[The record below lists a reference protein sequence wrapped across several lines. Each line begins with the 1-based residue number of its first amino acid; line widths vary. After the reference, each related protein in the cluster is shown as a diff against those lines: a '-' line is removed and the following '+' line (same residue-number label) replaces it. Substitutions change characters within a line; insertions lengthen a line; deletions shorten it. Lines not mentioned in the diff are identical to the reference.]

1 MGYEEFKVGFCQ
13 ICGRAVKVPVDSG
26 KKQSDWDAVATRQCS
41 CHKTATKK
49 MRKKHM
55 HNERLTLATLCGGAV
70 QEKIDRAL
78 EKVARNILDP
88 NVVPDKKRTVTLK
101 ITMKPLDED
110 REDVAVEADVSVT
123 LSPEIGVQ
131 TNFFVSKNLE
141 NDNISIMEHKR
152 GEIKGQLDFSDVGFE
167 DFDEETGEIF
177 EKKEDVIDFRKRKEG

>member
-1 MGYEEFKVGFCQ
+1 MEYKVGFCKV
-13 ICGRAVKVPVDSG
+13 CGKALKVPVDSG
-26 KKQSDWDAVATRQCS
+26 TKQSDWDIVATRQCN
-41 CHKTATKK
+41 CHKTENER
-49 MRKKHM
+49 MRKKRM

-110 REDVAVEADVSVT
+110 REDVAVEADVSYT
-123 LSPEIGVQ
+123 LSPELGVQ
-131 TNFFVSKNLE
+131 TNFFVSRDLT

-167 DFDEETGEIF
+167 DFDKETGEII
-177 EKKEDVIDFRKRKEG
+177 KKNDEVLDFRKRKEG